1 MSKQLATL
9 LQKAGVFTQPEIDEC
24 IQRARKRN
32 CSLWDLIIEEKQV
45 SEEALADAFA
55 SLMKLPRVRLAT
67 VTVEPEAI
75 QKVKEDLARKHT
87 CLPLKIE
94 NKALLLAMANPS
106 DVQACQD
113 LEFATGMRLRTM
125 VASRTEVLDGIEE
138 HYAGGQRANA
148 FLANI
153 PDTDD
158 LQVEAV
164 SSSQQMDLDEE
175 GGSLQAA
182 EQAPVIRMCNMI
194 VVEALKVRASD
205 IHIEPALNAV
215 QVRFRVDGLLRE
227 YMQVPKWMHS
237 AVVTRLKVLAK
248 LDISERRVPQDG
260 RIKVQH
266 QGKPTDLRVSTLPT
280 HYGEKVVM
288 RVLGSSAI
296 PVLESMGYSKEQIG
310 IMSNALGQPQGLI
323 LVTGPTGSG
332 KSTTLYSMLSRRCSP
347 EVNIVTV
354 EDPIEYQLAGVN
366 QVQVNVKAGLTF
378 ASCLRSIL
386 RQDPDVVLLGEIRDL
401 ETAEIAFHAAMTG
414 HLVLSTLHTNG
425 TLPTIAR
432 LLDLGVEAPAI
443 TSSIMLITAQRLAR
457 RICLGC
463 KEAYTPSS
471 GLLEKLRLDEPNT
484 VFYRGKGC
492 QACGQSGYAGR
503 VGIYELLSMTPKMQ
517 GLINRKAPEIEL
529 RKAAGIAGTR
539 FLLEDAME
547 KVRQG
552 VTTLDEVLRVIQLQ
566 EEEIVRCPQCSAF
579 INLDFSTCPYCM
591 HALRNVCSAC
601 GQELKLDW
609 GICPYCN
616 AQVTARKPVATP
628 KAAADVPEFEVTA
641 DERPESPQAPAP
653 APIVAA
659 APGLAP
665 VTTASAPVKTP
676 YILVVDD
683 DDGIKKVI
691 KKALQ
696 QLPLEVEI
704 EMASDGQEALEKV
717 EVRPPDLVLLDVMM
731 PGMGGF
737 TLCQKLREGLRTAF
751 VPIMM
756 LTADANESNRT
767 KGFLLGTDDYV
778 SKPFSVPDLNARVMR
793 LLRRTY
799 GL

>member
-1 MSKQLATL
+1 MSKQLASL
-9 LQKAGVFTQPEIDEC
+9 LQRAGVLTQPEIDDAIE
-24 IQRARKRN
+24 RARKRN
-32 CSLWDLIIEEKQV
+32 CSLWDLIIAEKQV
-45 SEEALADAFA
+45 SEESLADAFA

-67 VTVEPEAI
+67 VTVQPEAI
-75 QKVKEDLARKHT
+75 QKVKEELARKHT

-106 DVQACQD
+106 DVEACQD
-113 LEFATGMRLRTM
+113 VEFATGMRLRTM

-138 HYAGGQRANA
+138 HYAGEQRANA

-153 PDTDD
+153 PETDE
-158 LQVEAV
+158 LKVEV
-164 SSSQQMDLDEE
+164 VNTSQQMDLDE
-175 GGSLQAA
+175 GGTLQEA

-194 VVEALKVRASD
+194 VVEALKVKASD

-296 PVLESMGYSKEQIG
+296 PALENMGYSKEQIN

-457 RICLGC
+457 RICKEC
-463 KEAYTPSS
+463 KETYTPSS

-492 QACGQSGYAGR
+492 QTCGQSGYAGR
-503 VGIYELLSMTPKMQ
+503 VGIYELLVMTPKMQ
-517 GLINRKAPEIEL
+517 GLINRKAPEVEL

-579 INLDFSTCPYCM
+579 INLDFSTCPYCL
-591 HALRNVCSAC
+591 HALRNVCQSC
-601 GQELKLDW
+601 GQELKLEW

-616 AQVTARKPVATP
+616 ASVTARSPKQAATA
-628 KAAADVPEFEVTA
+628 KAAPDIPEFV
-641 DERPESPQAPAP
+641 
-653 APIVAA
+653 VAA
-659 APGLAP
+659 EDTPQPPIAPPAALPPVEAPGPSA
-665 VTTASAPVKTP
+665 APVKTP

-691 KKALQ
+691 KKALR
-696 QLPLEVEI
+696 QLPLNVEVDTAADGLEA
-704 EMASDGQEALEKV
+704 MAKV
-717 EVRPPDLVLLDVMM
+717 EERPPDLVLTDVMM
-731 PGMGGF
+731 PGMDGF
-737 TLCQKLREGLRTAF
+737 TLCQKLRAGLRTAF

-778 SKPFSVPDLNARVMR
+778 SKPFSVPDLNARVLR

>member
-1 MSKQLATL
+1 
-9 LQKAGVFTQPEIDEC
+9 
-24 IQRARKRN
+24 
-32 CSLWDLIIEEKQV
+32 
-45 SEEALADAFA
+45 
-55 SLMKLPRVRLAT
+55 
-67 VTVEPEAI
+67 
-75 QKVKEDLARKHT
+75 
-87 CLPLKIE
+87 
-94 NKALLLAMANPS
+94 
-106 DVQACQD
+106 
-113 LEFATGMRLRTM
+113 
-125 VASRTEVLDGIEE
+125 
-138 HYAGGQRANA
+138 
-148 FLANI
+148 
-153 PDTDD
+153 
-158 LQVEAV
+158 
-164 SSSQQMDLDEE
+164 
-175 GGSLQAA
+175 
-182 EQAPVIRMCNMI
+182 
-194 VVEALKVRASD
+194 
-205 IHIEPALNAV
+205 
-215 QVRFRVDGLLRE
+215 
-227 YMQVPKWMHS
+227 
-237 AVVTRLKVLAK
+237 
-248 LDISERRVPQDG
+248 
-260 RIKVQH
+260 
-266 QGKPTDLRVSTLPT
+266 
-280 HYGEKVVM
+280 
-288 RVLGSSAI
+288 
-296 PVLESMGYSKEQIG
+296 
-310 IMSNALGQPQGLI
+310 
-323 LVTGPTGSG
+323 
-332 KSTTLYSMLSRRCSP
+332 
-347 EVNIVTV
+347 
-354 EDPIEYQLAGVN
+354 
-366 QVQVNVKAGLTF
+366 
-378 ASCLRSIL
+378 
-386 RQDPDVVLLGEIRDL
+386 
-401 ETAEIAFHAAMTG
+401 MTG

-463 KEAYTPSS
+463 KESYTPSS
-471 GLLEKLRLDEPNT
+471 GLLEKLKLDEPST

-492 QACGQSGYAGR
+492 QTCGQSGYAGR

-529 RKAAGIAGTR
+529 RKAAGISGTR

-591 HALRNVCSAC
+591 HALRSVCQAC
-601 GQELKLDW
+601 GQELKLEW

-616 AQVTARKPVATP
+616 AQVAARAKSATAPPAT
-628 KAAADVPEFEVTA
+628 AEIPEFVVVEEEKPEAPPSPPSATA
-641 DERPESPQAPAP
+641 PPAP
-653 APIVAA
+653 PTVKTVAA
-659 APGLAP
+659 
-665 VTTASAPVKTP
+665 TVKTP

-691 KKALQ
+691 QKALQ

-704 EMASDGQEALEKV
+704 ELASDGQEALDKV
-717 EVRPPDLVLLDVMM
+717 ELRPPDLVLLDVMM

-737 TLCQKLREGLRTAF
+737 TLCQRLREGLRTAF